1 MTHQSSVMR
10 ASITYYAPQ
19 KEEEK
24 ETDKE
29 VSDSDNSITNL
40 FIISGVTRH
49 WSPSKHGTIIPS
61 VLDEHRSRSDNKP

>member
-1 MTHQSSVMR
+1 MSHQSNVMR

-29 VSDSDNSITNL
+29 LSNDDNT
-40 FIISGVTRH
+40 
-49 WSPSKHGTIIPS
+49 
-61 VLDEHRSRSDNKP
+61 DN

>member
-1 MTHQSSVMR
+1 MSHQSSVMK

-29 VSDSDNSITNL
+29 LSDN
-40 FIISGVTRH
+40 
-49 WSPSKHGTIIPS
+49 
-61 VLDEHRSRSDNKP
+61 DNTDN

>member
-1 MTHQSSVMR
+1 MSHQSNVMR

-29 VSDSDNSITNL
+29 LSDNS
-40 FIISGVTRH
+40 
-49 WSPSKHGTIIPS
+49 
-61 VLDEHRSRSDNKP
+61 DNDN

>member
-1 MTHQSSVMR
+1 MAHQSSVMK

-29 VSDSDNSITNL
+29 LSNDDNT
-40 FIISGVTRH
+40 
-49 WSPSKHGTIIPS
+49 
-61 VLDEHRSRSDNKP
+61 DN